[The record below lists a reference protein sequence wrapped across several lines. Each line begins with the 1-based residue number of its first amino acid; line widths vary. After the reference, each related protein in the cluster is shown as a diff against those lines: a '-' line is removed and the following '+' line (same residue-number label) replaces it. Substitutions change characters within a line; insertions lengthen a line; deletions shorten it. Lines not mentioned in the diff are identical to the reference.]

1 MTHTDRFSIKRT
13 CYVIFIAVVF
23 ILANTLMCS
32 LASVLMDKFLCILAV
47 NICYLCL
54 FILLIIY
61 KRLRNSLPEY
71 NYISYGKIAF
81 VIIIE
86 WCIIIVCN
94 VVFPNFFAPIIVLP
108 IIASTVFDD
117 SLEYIFSLYLVIVS
131 SLCWDF
137 STNIVLCYVTMIL
150 FGGLLAYFVKE
161 SEYLNKLYTFV
172 ILLSITTLISIV
184 FYYFN
189 YLELTLIIFIYAL
202 SSGVVACIITAII
215 FPLLNRF
222 VVDAQETV
230 YEAFLDPDFS
240 LFNEVRK
247 FSYIEFK
254 HATRISNLS
263 KKCAKAINANYR
275 LAECAAFYYR
285 LGKIEGEP
293 MIDNAIK
300 LANNYCFP
308 NDVIQILSEYGGIVS
323 LPSTKESAIVHMVD
337 SVVTRV
343 ELFDSDSMSSSWNQN
358 MVIYQTI
365 NELSQKGFYDNSGL
379 TMNQFLVIRE
389 ILANEDI
396 LA

>member
-1 MTHTDRFSIKRT
+1 MYHRFDYYR
-13 CYVIFIAVVF
+13 
-23 ILANTLMCS
+23 LRDLR
-32 LASVLMDKFLCILAV
+32 
-47 NICYLCL
+47 L

-86 WCIIIVCN
+86 WCITIVCN

-150 FGGLLAYFVKE
+150 FGGMLAHFVKE

-172 ILLSITTLISIV
+172 ILLSVTTLISIV

-202 SSGVVACIITAII
+202 GSGVVACIITAII

-337 SVVTRV
+337 SVVTKV
-343 ELFDSDSMSSSWNQN
+343 ELFDSDSMSSSAFAAPH
-358 MVIYQTI
+358 T
-365 NELSQKGFYDNSGL
+365 SCSGFHL
-379 TMNQFLVIRE
+379 TSARRISHFPFFFFSPLKNTLARPSSSLYSSRTVLPGALAESIFRKSFKIPGTTVPAIR
-389 ILANEDI
+389 IPSSI
-396 LA
+396 P